1 LTHHPEEGQVAE
13 TQSAPTVSV
22 SEPRSNL
29 FVRNATGLVRG
40 VPSKSSIIIN
50 FIPGHPTQTLAAV
63 FFFALTL
70 APGGNVY
77 LGILL
82 VLPMTLA
89 FSYAFGLLTSMIPRS
104 GGDYVLVSRVI
115 HPVGGLMSS
124 FCLTMAGLLSNAFFG
139 LAFVTVGLGPGLT
152 GIGLIAHSHTL
163 IKWGGTL
170 TASHKWQFIFG
181 GLMMVAAG
189 LIMTG
194 GWRRVLRIQNTLFWM
209 VTGSLF
215 LCVIVA
221 LFTSHGTFVHNF
233 NEFARRYTHS
243 NDTYGGVIAAAKK
256 ASVNTNPAF
265 SFSNTIP
272 VIGILATTAI
282 YSYWTTFVGGELRQG
297 SSRRTANNMAIGG
310 TAGLLIVALFGL
322 IFFRTFGHSFE
333 IAANTG
339 HMPSQISI
347 ANTPFFFLI
356 SASTGSTIFAV
367 IVFLGYIVFWPLIMY
382 ISMLQQ
388 TRMLFAYAFDGILP
402 KKVTSVTRAGS
413 PYVAVIIAV
422 LGSVIVLYW
431 GIHASSFFQVLAYA
445 TLIQLVGM
453 VLVGITAAV
462 VPWRRP
468 ALYRASAAQFKI
480 LGVPAVVVAGAA
492 AIISGVLIWIIYLH
506 YSALGLSNKGK
517 FFTFVLVTLGLAIAY
532 YIGAK
537 LIRRAQ
543 GVNIDLA
550 YAEVPPG

>member
-1 LTHHPEEGQVAE
+1 MAE
-13 TQSAPTVSV
+13 TQSAPTVPV
-22 SEPRSNL
+22 SEPSSKL

-104 GGDYVLVSRVI
+104 GGDYILVSRVI

-152 GIGLIAHSHTL
+152 GIGLIGHNTRL
-163 IKWGGTL
+163 IKWGTTL
-170 TASHKWQFIFG
+170 SSSHKWQFIFG

-209 VTGSLF
+209 VTGSLL
-215 LCVIVA
+215 LCVVVA
-221 LFTSHGTFVHNF
+221 IFTTHSTFVHNF
-233 NEFARRYTHS
+233 NNFARPYTHS
-243 NDTYGGVIAAAKK
+243 GNTYAGVIAAATK
-256 ASVNTNPAF
+256 AGVVTHAPF
-265 SFSNTIP
+265 SFSATIP
-272 VIGILATTAI
+272 IIGILATTAI

-310 TAGLLIVALFGL
+310 TLCLILVAVFGF

-333 IAANTG
+333 VAANSG
-339 HMPSQISI
+339 HIPSAIAI
-347 ANTPFFFLI
+347 ANTPYFFLI

-402 KKVTSVTRAGS
+402 KQVTNVTKAGS

-422 LGSVIVLYW
+422 IGSIIVLYW

-453 VLVGITAAV
+453 ILVGITAAV

-480 LGVPAVVVAGAA
+480 LGIPAVVVAGVA

-506 YSALGLSNKGK
+506 YSALGISDKGK
-517 FFTFVLVTLGLAIAY
+517 FFTFVLVTLGLAIVY
-532 YIGAK
+532 YIAAK

-550 YAEVPPG
+550 YAEVPPE

>member
-1 LTHHPEEGQVAE
+1 VAQTE
-13 TQSAPTVSV
+13 SAATTPV
-22 SEPRSNL
+22 EQPRSNL

-50 FIPGHPTQTLAAV
+50 LIPGHPTQTLAAV

-77 LGILL
+77 VGILL
-82 VLPMTLA
+82 VLPMVLA

-104 GGDYVLVSRVI
+104 GGDYVLVSRVL
-115 HPVGGLMSS
+115 HPVAGLMSS
-124 FCLTMAGLLSNAFFG
+124 FCITMAGLLSNAFFA

-152 GIGLIAHSHTL
+152 GIGLIDHNHTL
-163 IKWGGTL
+163 VKWGT
-170 TASHKWQFIFG
+170 TISNSHKWQFIFG

-209 VTGSLF
+209 VTGSLIVCG
-215 LCVIVA
+215 LVA
-221 LFTSHGTFVHNF
+221 LFTSHNTFIHNF
-233 NEFARRYTHS
+233 NDFARPYTKS
-243 NDTYGGVIAAAKK
+243 PDTYGSVIAAANKGG
-256 ASVNTNPAF
+256 VNTNAPF
-265 SFSNTIP
+265 SFANTIP

-282 YSYWTTFVGGELRQG
+282 FSYWTTFVGGELRQG
-297 SSRRTANNMAIGG
+297 SGRRTANNMAIGG
-310 TAGLLIVALFGL
+310 VAALAMVVVFGA

-339 HMPSQISI
+339 HMPSQVAIP
-347 ANTPFFFLI
+347 NTPFFFLI
-356 SASTGSTIFAV
+356 SASLGSTLFAV

-402 KKVTSVTRAGS
+402 KRVTNVSRAGS
-413 PYVAVIIAV
+413 PYIAVVIAVI
-422 LGSVIVLYW
+422 GSLIVLYW
-431 GIHASSFFQVLAYA
+431 GIHSSSFFQVLAYA

-453 VLVGITAAV
+453 ILVGITALV
-462 VPWRRP
+462 VPWRKA

-480 LGVPAVVVAGAA
+480 LGVPAVAVAGAA
-492 AIISGVLIWIIYLH
+492 AMISGVLIWIIYLH
-506 YSALGLSNKGK
+506 YSALGITNHGK
-517 FFTFVLVTLGLAIAY
+517 FFVFVLVTLGLAVVY
-532 YIGAK
+532 YVGAK
-537 LIRRAQ
+537 LVRRAQ

-550 YAEVPPG
+550 YAEVPPE

>member
-1 LTHHPEEGQVAE
+1 VAE
-13 TQSAPTVSV
+13 TQPTTAPPAGESK
-22 SEPRSNL
+22 SSGL

-82 VLPMTLA
+82 VIPMVLA

-104 GGDYVLVSRVI
+104 GGDYVLVSRVL
-115 HPVGGLMSS
+115 HPVAGLMSS
-124 FCLTMAGLLSNAFFG
+124 FCITMAGLLSNAFFG

-152 GIGLIAHSHTL
+152 GIGLIGHNTRL
-163 IKWGGTL
+163 VKWGTTL
-170 TASHKWQFIFG
+170 SNSHKWQFIFG

-209 VTGSLF
+209 VTGSLIVCG
-215 LCVIVA
+215 LVA
-221 LFTSHGTFVHNF
+221 LFTTHNTFITNF
-233 NEFARRYTHS
+233 NNFARPYTHTS
-243 NDTYGGVIAAAKK
+243 DTYGSVIAAAHKNG
-256 ASVNTNPAF
+256 VNTNPMF
-265 SFSNTIP
+265 SFSSTIP

-282 YSYWTTFVGGELRQG
+282 FSYWTTFVGGELRQG
-297 SSRRTANNMAIGG
+297 SSRKTANNMALGG
-310 TAGLLIVALFGL
+310 TLSLAAVVVFGF

-333 IAANTG
+333 IAANSG
-339 HMPSQISI
+339 NMPASIAI

-356 SASTGSTIFAV
+356 SASLGSTIFAI
-367 IVFLGYIVFWPLIMY
+367 IVFACYIVFWPLIMY

-388 TRMLFAYAFDGILP
+388 TRMLFAYSFDGILP
-402 KKVTSVTRAGS
+402 KKVTTVSKAGS
-413 PYVAVIIAV
+413 PYIAV
-422 LGSVIVLYW
+422 LIAVIGSLIVLYW
-431 GIHASSFFQVLAYA
+431 GIHSSSFFQVLAYA

-453 VLVGITAAV
+453 ILVGFTAAV
-462 VPWRRP
+462 VPWRR
-468 ALYRASAAQFKI
+468 AQLYRASAAQFKI
-480 LGVPAVVVAGAA
+480 LGIPAVVVAGVAA
-492 AIISGVLIWIIYLH
+492 MVSGVIIWIIYLH
-506 YSALGLSNKGK
+506 YSALGISDKGK
-517 FFTFVLVTLGLAIAY
+517 FFTFVGVTLGLAVVY
-532 YIGAK
+532 YIAAK
-537 LIRRAQ
+537 LIRRSQ

-550 YAEVPPG
+550 YAEVPPE

>member
-1 LTHHPEEGQVAE
+1 MAE
-13 TQSAPTVSV
+13 TQPATAPPPV
-22 SEPRSNL
+22 EPKSSGL

-82 VLPMTLA
+82 VIPMVLA

-115 HPVGGLMSS
+115 HPVAGLMSS

-152 GIGLIAHSHTL
+152 GIGLIGHNHTL
-163 IKWGGTL
+163 VKWGATL
-170 TASHKWQFIFG
+170 SNSHKWQFIFG
-181 GLMMVAAG
+181 ALMMVAAG

-209 VTGSLF
+209 VTGSLIVCG
-215 LCVIVA
+215 LVA
-221 LFTSHGTFVHNF
+221 LFTTHNTFITNF
-233 NEFARRYTHS
+233 NNFARPYTHS
-243 NDTYGGVIAAAKK
+243 SNTYGSVIAAAHKNG
-256 ASVNTNPAF
+256 VNTNPAF
-265 SFSNTIP
+265 SFSSTIP

-297 SSRRTANNMAIGG
+297 SSRRTANNMALGG
-310 TAGLLIVALFGL
+310 TLSLAAVVVFGF

-333 IAANTG
+333 IAANSG
-339 HMPSQISI
+339 NMPASISI

-356 SASTGSTIFAV
+356 SASIGSTIFAI
-367 IVFLGYIVFWPLIMY
+367 IVFVCYIVFWPLIMY

-388 TRMLFAYAFDGILP
+388 TRMLFAYSFDGILP
-402 KKVTSVTRAGS
+402 KRVTNVSKAGS

-422 LGSVIVLYW
+422 IGSIIVLYW
-431 GIHASSFFQVLAYA
+431 GIHSSSFFQVLAYA

-453 VLVGITAAV
+453 ALVGFTAAV
-462 VPWRRP
+462 VPWRRG

-480 LGVPAVVVAGAA
+480 LGIPAVVVAGVAA
-492 AIISGVLIWIIYLH
+492 MISAIIIWIVYLH
-506 YSALGLSNKGK
+506 YSALGLSDKGK
-517 FFTFVLVTLGLAIAY
+517 FFTFVGVTLGLAVVY
-532 YIGAK
+532 YIAAK
-537 LIRRAQ
+537 LIRRSQ

-550 YAEVPPG
+550 YAEVPPE

>member
-1 LTHHPEEGQVAE
+1 VAE
-13 TQSAPTVSV
+13 TQPATAAPVKAPPSG
-22 SEPRSNL
+22 L

-89 FSYAFGLLTSMIPRS
+89 FAYAFGLLTSMIPRS
-104 GGDYVLVSRVI
+104 GGDYMLVSRVI
-115 HPVGGLMSS
+115 HPVAGLMSS
-124 FCLTMAGLLSNAFFG
+124 FCMTMAGLLSNAFFG

-152 GIGLIAHSHTL
+152 GIGLIGHNHTL
-163 IKWGGTL
+163 VKWGTTL
-170 TASHKWQFIFG
+170 SNSHKWQFVFG
-181 GLMMVAAG
+181 GLMMIAAG

-209 VTGSLF
+209 VTGSLI

-221 LFTSHGTFVHNF
+221 LFTTHHTFVHNF
-233 NEFARRYTHS
+233 NTFARPYTHS
-243 NDTYGGVIAAAKK
+243 LNTYGAVIAGAAK
-256 ASVNTNPAF
+256 AGINTHPAF
-265 SFSNTIP
+265 SFSSTIP

-282 YSYWTTFVGGELRQG
+282 YCYWTTNVGGELRQG
-297 SSRRTANNMAIGG
+297 SSRRTANNMALGG
-310 TAGLLIVALFGL
+310 TLGLLCVVVFGF

-333 IAANTG
+333 IAANSG
-339 HMPSQISI
+339 HMPPQIAI

-356 SASTGSTIFAV
+356 SASLHSWVFAV
-367 IVFLGYIVFWPLIMY
+367 IVFVGYIVFWPLIMY

-402 KKVTSVTRAGS
+402 RPVTDVSKAGS
-413 PYVAVIIAV
+413 PYIAV
-422 LGSVIVLYW
+422 VISVIGSMIVLYW
-431 GIHASSFFQVLAYA
+431 GIHSSNFFQVLAYA
-445 TLIQLVGM
+445 TLIQLVSMGI
-453 VLVGITAAV
+453 VGLTAAI

-468 ALYRASAAQFKI
+468 QLFRASTAQFKI
-480 LGVPAVVVAGAA
+480 LGAPAVVVAGVAA
-492 AIISGVLIWIIYLH
+492 VISAILIWIIYLH
-506 YSALGLSNKGK
+506 YTALGLSDKSK
-517 FFTFVLVTLGLAIAY
+517 FFTFAIVTIGLGAAY
-532 YIGAK
+532 YVGAK

-543 GVNIDLA
+543 GVDIDRA
-550 YAEVPPG
+550 YAEVPPE